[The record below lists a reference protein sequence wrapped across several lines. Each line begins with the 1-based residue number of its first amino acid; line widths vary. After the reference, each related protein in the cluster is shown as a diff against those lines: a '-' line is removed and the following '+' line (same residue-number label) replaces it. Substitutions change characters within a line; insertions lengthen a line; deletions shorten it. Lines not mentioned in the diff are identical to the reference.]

1 MQTSACKPILLSSL
15 FSPGCDFPLLNTTST
30 FGWEKSNPTEY
41 LFILIDHK
49 ENLKAPNQPQVY
61 SKQSPSR
68 GLQRS
73 SNSNIIPPT
82 ECSPAAA
89 LTEYI

>member
-49 ENLKAPNQPQVY
+49 ENLKALNQLQVY
-61 SKQSPSR
+61 SKLRVPAVV
-68 GLQRS
+68 
-73 SNSNIIPPT
+73 
-82 ECSPAAA
+82 CSVLATPASFHPLSAVQQ
-89 LTEYI
+89 LR